1 MGSTSG
7 RRLDVVAGKD
17 ERSCMADDQSSE
29 GGTLV
34 TAALL
39 LLALGFV
46 GYWIYTT
53 AGNEPQVL
61 APWFLVAGVG
71 LVVLAIVFNV
81 LRARRGPSRP

>member
-1 MGSTSG
+1 M
-7 RRLDVVAGKD
+7 D
-17 ERSCMADDQSSE
+17 ERGTMANDQPPES
-29 GGTLV
+29 GTLL

-61 APWFLVAGVG
+61 APWFIVAALV
-71 LVVLAIVFNV
+71 LIVLAIVISV
-81 LRARRGPSRP
+81 MRARRGPSRP